1 MFKTNENNLDY
12 TLVLVCT
19 KDEETK
25 KKVEEIEEEGEKVYP
40 NVVGS
45 DI

>member
-1 MFKTNENNLDY
+1 MFKTIENNLDY
-12 TLVLVCT
+12 TLVPVCN

-25 KKVEEIEEEGEKVYP
+25 KMVEEIEEEGEKVYP
-40 NVVGS
+40 NAVGL